1 MDMIIPLIAIKYF
14 NIKTLLLIMMF
25 ILKMFLFL
33 AIIENLGFCRIIAVF
48 SENKPDIFNNFIIV
62 N

>member
-1 MDMIIPLIAIKYF
+1 MIIPLIAIKYF
-14 NIKTLLLIMMF
+14 SIKTLLLIMMF

-33 AIIENLGFCRIIAVF
+33 AIIENLGFCRIIAF